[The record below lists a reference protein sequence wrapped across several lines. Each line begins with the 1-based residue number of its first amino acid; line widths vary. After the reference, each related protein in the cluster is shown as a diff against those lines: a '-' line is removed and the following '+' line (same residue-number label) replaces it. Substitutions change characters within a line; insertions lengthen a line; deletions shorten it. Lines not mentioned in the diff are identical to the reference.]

1 MESRF
6 AELLTTAVRTVAARE
21 HKSIAC
27 VQDELGYALNRE
39 GGSCIEYWRKGH
51 IPADLSDL
59 EMLVHELIHREGLN
73 RAECERLLKWGQH
86 PRPESVLP
94 PDVSRPQPPVAPAPV
109 SPLQELSAFVAGP
122 PITAPRQFF
131 GRERALK
138 RIFDLWRRLPM
149 QHIAIV
155 GPKRSGKTSLLHY
168 VQAITQ
174 ANPATL
180 RAGQRCDWLPNP
192 ERYRWVFVDFQDARM
207 GNRERLLQHLITGL
221 GLPMPTSCT
230 LDTFMDTASRHLLAP
245 SIILMDE
252 IGAGLNAPELDEAF
266 WWSLRSLVS
275 HYTQG
280 NLAFILAAHQS
291 PAQLAEDCGKPSPFF
306 NIFHTMALEPLT
318 ETEAREL
325 IAGSPVPFVSS
336 DVEWILEQSG
346 GWPCLLQIL
355 CQTCLNALET
365 GASGDAWRAEGL
377 QDMAPFAYLL
387 TS

>member
-1 MESRF
+1 MEARF
-6 AELLTTAVRTVAARE
+6 AALLTTAVRTVAARE

-39 GGSCIEYWRKGH
+39 GGSCVEYWRKGH

-59 EMLVHELIHREGLN
+59 EALVHQLLQREGLN
-73 RAECERLLKWGQH
+73 HSEGERLLKLGRH
-86 PRPESVLP
+86 PHPESVLP
-94 PDVSRPQPPVAPAPV
+94 PDVSRPQAVKAPA

-122 PITAPRQFF
+122 PIIAPRQFF

-138 RIFDLWRRLPM
+138 RIFDLWRRLPL
-149 QHIAIV
+149 QHVAIV

-168 VQAITQ
+168 VQAITR
-174 ANPATL
+174 ADPAAL
-180 RAGQRCDWLPNP
+180 RAGQRRDWLPNP

-207 GNRERLLQHLITGL
+207 SNRERLLQHLIAGL
-221 GLPMPTSCT
+221 ELPMPTPCT
-230 LDTFMDTASRHLLAP
+230 LDTFMDTASQHLRAP

-252 IGAGLNAPELDEAF
+252 IGAGLNSPELDEAF

-291 PAQLAEDCGKPSPFF
+291 PAQLAADCGKPSPFF
-306 NIFHTMALEPLT
+306 NIFHTLTLEPLT
-318 ETEAREL
+318 EAEAREL
-325 IAGSPVPFVSS
+325 IAGSPVPFAAP
-336 DVEWILEQSG
+336 DVEWILAQSG

-355 CQTCLNALET
+355 CQARLNALET
-365 GASGDAWRAEGL
+365 GASGDVWHEEGL
-377 QDMAPFAYLL
+377 QDIAPFAYLL
-387 TS
+387 AS

>member
-51 IPADLSDL
+51 IPADLTDL
-59 EMLVHELIHREGLN
+59 ERLAHELIRREGLN

-86 PRPESVLP
+86 PRPETVLP
-94 PDVSRPQPPVAPAPV
+94 PEPTSSRTPEAQAQPV
-109 SPLQELSAFVAGP
+109 PLQEFSAFVAGP
-122 PITAPRQFF
+122 PITAARQFF

-149 QHIAIV
+149 QHIAVI

-168 VQAITQ
+168 VQAITR

-180 RAGQRCDWLPNP
+180 RPGQRHDWLPNP
-192 ERYRWVFVDFQDARM
+192 ERYRWVFVDFQDVRM
-207 GNRERLLQHLITGL
+207 GNRERLLQHLITEL
-221 GLPMPTSCT
+221 ELPMPTPCN
-230 LDTFMDTASRHLLAP
+230 LDTFMDTASQHLLAP

-275 HYTQG
+275 HYTHG
-280 NLAFILAAHQS
+280 NLGFILAAHQS

-306 NIFHTMALEPLT
+306 NIFHTLKLDPLT

-325 IAGSPVPFVSS
+325 INASPIPFAPG

-346 GWPCLLQIL
+346 CWPCLLQIL

-365 GASGDAWRAEGL
+365 GAPGNAWREEGL

-387 TS
+387 TP